1 MTAPL
6 HAQLYFPPTNSSTWE
21 TTDPSTLGWCQPKID
36 SLYHFLEANSTKAFI
51 LLKDGKIVLEKYF
64 NGHSATN
71 NWYWASAGK
80 TLTSTLVGLAQ
91 QDNKLNIS
99 DLSSKYLG
107 SGWTS
112 CTPTQENKITI
123 RHQLTMTSGLNDAL
137 ADPYCTTNTCLQYK
151 ADAGTRWAYHNAPE
165 HIKKER
171 KKPANTPTAKA
182 LEVSTKLTKTL
193 GLNEVQQKDLHA
205 AILDY
210 ETNVTNVNKS
220 NLSKKD
226 KYNKIHTLNM
236 KRQAR
241 LKAILTPEQYKTY
254 ILSFP

>member
-1 MTAPL
+1 MKYPVIL
-6 HAQLYFPPTNSSTWE
+6 
-21 TTDPSTLGWCQPKID
+21 
-36 SLYHFLEANSTKAFI
+36 FL
-51 LLKDGKIVLEKYF
+51 LL
-64 NGHSATN
+64 
-71 NWYWASAGK
+71 
-80 TLTSTLVGLAQ
+80 
-91 QDNKLNIS
+91 
-99 DLSSKYLG
+99 LSNYTFG
-107 SGWTS
+107 
-112 CTPTQENKITI
+112 
-123 RHQLTMTSGLNDAL
+123 QLTGAV
-137 ADPYCTTNTCLQYK
+137 PQP
-151 ADAGTRWAYHNAPE
+151 NAPE

-171 KKPANTPTAKA
+171 KKPANTPAGKA

>member
-1 MTAPL
+1 MKYPFILFLLLFSNCAF
-6 HAQLYFPPTNSSTWE
+6 AQLKGAVP
-21 TTDPSTLGWCQPKID
+21 QP
-36 SLYHFLEANSTKAFI
+36 
-51 LLKDGKIVLEKYF
+51 
-64 NGHSATN
+64 
-71 NWYWASAGK
+71 
-80 TLTSTLVGLAQ
+80 
-91 QDNKLNIS
+91 
-99 DLSSKYLG
+99 
-107 SGWTS
+107 
-112 CTPTQENKITI
+112 
-123 RHQLTMTSGLNDAL
+123 
-137 ADPYCTTNTCLQYK
+137 
-151 ADAGTRWAYHNAPE
+151 NAPE

-193 GLNEVQQKDLHA
+193 GLNDLHA

>member
-1 MTAPL
+1 MSFKIHSIFSKKNHAMKYPFIL
-6 HAQLYFPPTNSSTWE
+6 FLLLLSNCAFAQLKGAVP
-21 TTDPSTLGWCQPKID
+21 QP
-36 SLYHFLEANSTKAFI
+36 
-51 LLKDGKIVLEKYF
+51 
-64 NGHSATN
+64 
-71 NWYWASAGK
+71 
-80 TLTSTLVGLAQ
+80 
-91 QDNKLNIS
+91 
-99 DLSSKYLG
+99 
-107 SGWTS
+107 
-112 CTPTQENKITI
+112 
-123 RHQLTMTSGLNDAL
+123 
-137 ADPYCTTNTCLQYK
+137 
-151 ADAGTRWAYHNAPE
+151 NAPE